1 MRKVGIIAKPRPEA
15 KETLKDLL
23 PWLRERGVEV
33 VLDRATASLFEGTEE
48 GIEKGTIPNLVDL
61 IVVLGGDGTLLS
73 VARLVGRREVPILGV
88 NLGGLGFLT
97 EVTLEELY
105 PTLGAVLKGE
115 FRVSRRMTLAVFL
128 RRKGELIAEY
138 RVLNDA
144 VITKAALSRII
155 DLEVFINGEYV
166 AAFRCDGLIASTPT
180 GSTAYSLSAGGP
192 IIYPSSHA
200 IVLTPICP
208 HMLTNRPLVLPD
220 DVKAEVTLSSEH
232 EDVHLTLDGQ
242 EGLPLRYLDVVE
254 LKRSER
260 TIALVKSP
268 KKSYFEILRTK
279 LKWAER

>member
-1 MRKVGIIAKPRPEA
+1 MRKVGIIAKPRLEA

-23 PWLRERGVEV
+23 PWLREREVEV
-33 VLDRATASLFEGTEE
+33 VLDQATASLFEGTEE
-48 GIEKGTIPNLVDL
+48 GIEKGAIPNLVDL

-115 FRVSRRMTLAVFL
+115 FRVSRRITLAVFL
-128 RRKGELIAEY
+128 HRKGELIAEY

-192 IIYPSSHA
+192 IIYPSSRA

-232 EDVHLTLDGQ
+232 EDVYLTLDGQ

-268 KKSYFEILRTK
+268 KKNYFEILRTK

>member
-1 MRKVGIIAKPRPEA
+1 MKKIGIIAKPRSEA

-23 PWLRERGVEV
+23 PWLRERVVEV
-33 VLDRATASLFEGTEE
+33 VLDQAAASLFEGTEE
-48 GIEKGTIPNLVDL
+48 GVEKEAIPNLVDL
-61 IVVLGGDGTLLS
+61 IIVLGGDGTLLS

-128 RRKGELIAEY
+128 HRKGELIAEY

-192 IIYPSSHA
+192 IIYPSSRA

-232 EDVHLTLDGQ
+232 EDVYLTLDGQ

-268 KKSYFEILRTK
+268 KKNYFEILRTK